1 MSVQRTLKCI
11 YMPTINRP
19 KKKRKKPD
27 YKPMFDYSK
36 LYNSQQWKNLRNW
49 YWRQHPLCEDCLL
62 KGKTTPAVHVHHIH
76 EISKG
81 HNEQE
86 KWDILTDEDNLVSLC
101 LDCHLRRHGK
111 GQHRHCQHRG
121 HDIVSQ
127 CNITLTIAIWYGY
140 GHTHSLKHYFFIT
153 Y

>member
-1 MSVQRTLKCI
+1 
-11 YMPTINRP
+11 MPTINRP
-19 KKKRKKPD
+19 KKKRKKAD

-62 KGKTTPAVHVHHIH
+62 KGMTTPAVHVHHIH

-86 KWDILTDEDNLVSLC
+86 KWDILMDEDNLVSLC

-111 GQHRHCQHRG
+111 GQHRHC
-121 HDIVSQ
+121 
-127 CNITLTIAIWYGY
+127 
-140 GHTHSLKHYFFIT
+140 
-153 Y
+153 